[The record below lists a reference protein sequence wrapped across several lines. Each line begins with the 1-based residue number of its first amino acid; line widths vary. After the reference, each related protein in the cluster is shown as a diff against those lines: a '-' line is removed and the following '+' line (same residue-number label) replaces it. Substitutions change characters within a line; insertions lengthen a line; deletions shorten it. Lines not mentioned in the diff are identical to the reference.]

1 MDDNGKKLTAA
12 IRLYVLNGKGHFL
25 KDAIKEIQGI
35 VRSPAGIDPQDTIT
49 GTVVH
54 GGILIQA
61 GSNFAGIHLHP
72 LTGNRAL
79 VTCEVAFAAICYQ
92 RLYQMVA
99 KNQRAIQTRGVKFP
113 SGNHCYHLSDNGM
126 MRTPNMDSSMW
137 LHTKEN
143 RWPIFVTHGVGP

>member
-12 IRLYVLNGKGHFL
+12 IRLYALNGKGYFL
-25 KDAIKEIQGI
+25 RDAIKEIQGI

-79 VTCEVAFAAICYQ
+79 VMCEIAFAAICYQ

-99 KNQRAIQTRGVKFP
+99 KNLVNGGNGKRYVMEPFQLALYA
-113 SGNHCYHLSDNGM
+113 SGSQIRLS
-126 MRTPNMDSSMW
+126 RSS
-137 LHTKEN
+137 
-143 RWPIFVTHGVGP
+143 PISSTWSGPILATGELCGRRL